1 MEFSHHHHN
10 LILICS
16 FFVVFCVVVSE
27 ASHLKKHFYKK
38 ECPYVEE
45 ISRSITWQHTSSNP
59 QLPAKLLRLHFH
71 DCFVRGCDGSIL
83 LDSTTTNK
91 AEKAAFPNLS
101 LAGFEVIDEIKAA
114 IEAECPGVV
123 SCADIVALAARDS
136 VSYQFKK
143 KMWSV
148 PMGRRDGSISQAT
161 EALSNLPSPS
171 SNFSTLVQRFA
182 SKGLGVHDLVILSG
196 GHTIGM
202 GHCNL
207 FSKRLYNFTG
217 KGDQDPSLSPS
228 YADVLRT
235 KCKNLNDT
243 SAVEMDPG
251 SSQDFDTDYFVILK
265 QKMGL
270 FQSDAALLTDFHA
283 RKIVDKMVDQDFFF
297 KSFAKSMEKMGAI
310 QVLTGNSGEVR
321 KNCRVPNS

>member
-10 LILICS
+10 LILVCS
-16 FFVVFCVVVSE
+16 LFLAFCVVASE

-45 ISRSITWQHTSSNP
+45 IARSITWQHTSSNP

-143 KMWSV
+143 KLWSV
-148 PMGRRDGSISQAT
+148 PMGRRDGSISQAS
-161 EALSNLPSPS
+161 EALANLPSPF

-196 GHTIGM
+196 TLLLSKQHIGI
-202 GHCNL
+202 
-207 FSKRLYNFTG
+207 SK
-217 KGDQDPSLSPS
+217 SS
-228 YADVLRT
+228 YI
-235 KCKNLNDT
+235 
-243 SAVEMDPG
+243 
-251 SSQDFDTDYFVILK
+251 YI
-265 QKMGL
+265 
-270 FQSDAALLTDFHA
+270 
-283 RKIVDKMVDQDFFF
+283 
-297 KSFAKSMEKMGAI
+297 
-310 QVLTGNSGEVR
+310 
-321 KNCRVPNS
+321 

>member
-1 MEFSHHHHN
+1 MPLRGRN
-10 LILICS
+10 
-16 FFVVFCVVVSE
+16 
-27 ASHLKKHFYKK
+27 
-38 ECPYVEE
+38 P
-45 ISRSITWQHTSSNP
+45 RSITWQHTSSNP

-71 DCFVRGCDGSIL
+71 DCFVRVSTQFGVLDAMDPYYWTHDDQQGRESSIPKPVSRRFRGHRRNQGS
-83 LDSTTTNK
+83 
-91 AEKAAFPNLS
+91 
-101 LAGFEVIDEIKAA
+101 A

-136 VSYQFKK
+136 VSYQK
-143 KMWSV
+143 
-148 PMGRRDGSISQAT
+148 DGSISQAS
-161 EALSNLPSPS
+161 EALANLPSPF

-217 KGDQDPSLSPS
+217 NGDQDPSLSPS

-297 KSFAKSMEKMGAI
+297 KSFANSMEKMGAI